1 MTPAKPVKLVGAR
14 VTRNARTAE
23 RIDLVIRRDRI
34 APFGT
39 SLSRCEV
46 IDLSGYLLLP
56 GLINAH
62 DHLEFNLFPRLGRG
76 PYGNSAK
83 WAQEIYHPERPPV
96 EEHIAVP
103 KPVRLMWGGLKNLL
117 SGVTTV
123 AHHNPYEARLF
134 DRDFPVRVIRK
145 FGWAHSLHF
154 SPDLAERFRTTPPTW
169 PFIVHAA
176 EGRDAEAFSEIERL
190 DAMGVLDR
198 RTVLVHAIALK
209 PSDIEI
215 LQAKTCS
222 IVWCP
227 SSNLFAYG
235 RTLTL
240 HALAASVP
248 IALGTDSALTADGD
262 MVDEIRAARGTP
274 QVSMERIFEMVT
286 TRAASVFRLPAVS
299 GEIQEHGPADLVAVA
314 DHGQSPADALAN
326 LLPDLVVIGGRI
338 RLLSRRLSMMRDM
351 QRHIAG
357 MQRISVQPSGEW
369 FVDVNVLLLHRAT
382 ARVLGPTFH
391 LAGKCV
397 SL

>member
-1 MTPAKPVKLVGAR
+1 MTPAQSVKLIGAR
-14 VTRNARTAE
+14 VTRNARIAE
-23 RIDLVIRRDRI
+23 RMDLVIRRDRI

-39 SLSRCEV
+39 SFRGGEM

-76 PYGNSAK
+76 PYGNSVE
-83 WAQEIYHPERPPV
+83 WAREVYHPEQPPV

-117 SGVTTV
+117 SGATTV
-123 AHHNPYEARLF
+123 SHHNPYEARLF
-134 DRDFPVRVIRK
+134 DRNFPVRVIRK

-154 SPDLAERFRTTPPTW
+154 SPDLVERFRNTPPSR

-176 EGRDAEAFSEIERL
+176 EGRDAGAFSEIERL

-215 LQAKTCS
+215 LLARKCS

-240 HALAASVP
+240 HALASNVP

-262 MVDEIRAARGTP
+262 IADEIRAARSI
-274 QVSMERIFEMVT
+274 QQISMERIFEMVT
-286 TRAASVFRLPAVS
+286 TRAAAIFRLPKAS
-299 GEIQEHGPADLVAVA
+299 GEIQEHGPANLIAVA
-314 DHGQSPADALAN
+314 DHGQTPADALNN
-326 LLPDLVVIGGRI
+326 LFPELVMIGGRI
-338 RLLSRRLSMMRDM
+338 RLLSRAISARNLQRRL
-351 QRHIAG
+351 AG
-357 MQRISVQPSGEW
+357 MQRISVQHSGER
-369 FVDVNVLLLHRAT
+369 FVDIDVSLLHKAT
-382 ARVLGPTFH
+382 AAVLGPGFR

>member
-1 MTPAKPVKLVGAR
+1 
-14 VTRNARTAE
+14 
-23 RIDLVIRRDRI
+23 
-34 APFGT
+34 
-39 SLSRCEV
+39 
-46 IDLSGYLLLP
+46 
-56 GLINAH
+56 
-62 DHLEFNLFPRLGRG
+62 
-76 PYGNSAK
+76 
-83 WAQEIYHPERPPV
+83 
-96 EEHIAVP
+96 
-103 KPVRLMWGGLKNLL
+103 
-117 SGVTTV
+117 V

-215 LQAKTCS
+215 LQARKCS

-262 MVDEIRAARGTP
+262 MVDEIRAARSIP

-286 TRAASVFRLPAVS
+286 TRAASILRLPKAS
-299 GEIQEHGPADLVAVA
+299 GEIQEHGPADLIAVA

-326 LLPDLVVIGGRI
+326 LLPDLVMIGGRI
-338 RLLSRRLSMMRDM
+338 RLLSRRLSARNL
-351 QRHIAG
+351 QRRLLG
-357 MQRISVQPSGEW
+357 MQRISVQRSGEW
-369 FVDVNVLLLHRAT
+369 FVDVDIPLLHRAT
-382 ARVLGPTFH
+382 ARVLGPAFR

-397 SL
+397 SV

>member
-1 MTPAKPVKLVGAR
+1 MTPAQPIKLIGAR

-23 RIDLVIRRDRI
+23 RMDLVVRRDRI

-76 PYGNSAK
+76 PYGNSAE

-117 SGVTTV
+117 SGATTV
-123 AHHNPYEARLF
+123 AHHNPYEPHLF
-134 DRDFPVRVIRK
+134 DHNFPVRVIRK

-154 SPDLAERFRTTPPTW
+154 SPDLAERFRRTPPSR

-176 EGRDAEAFSEIERL
+176 EGTDAGSFSEVERL
-190 DAMGVLDR
+190 DDMGVLDG
-198 RTVLVHAIALK
+198 RTVLVHAVALK
-209 PSDIEI
+209 PSDLQI
-215 LQAKTCS
+215 LQARKCS

-227 SSNLFAYG
+227 SSNLFIYG
-235 RTLTL
+235 RTLPL
-240 HALAASVP
+240 HALTASLP

-262 MVDEIRAARGTP
+262 MVDEIRGARSIP

-286 TRAASVFRLPAVS
+286 TRAASIFRLPKGS
-299 GEIQEHGPADLVAVA
+299 GEIQEHGPADLIAIA

-326 LLPDLVVIGGRI
+326 LLPDLVMIGGRI
-338 RLLSRRLSMMRDM
+338 RLLSRHLSTRNL
-351 QRHIAG
+351 QRHLLG
-357 MQRISVQPSGEW
+357 MQRISVQRSGEW
-369 FVDVNVLLLHRAT
+369 FVDVDVPLLHRAT
-382 ARVLGPTFH
+382 AAVLGPAFR

-397 SL
+397 SV